1 MIQILKTKNKMLTK
15 IANFID
21 YLIKNPI
28 RNIVIFGILLR
39 AFFFLIFYTSV
50 TIFPDSDG
58 YIELSKLISDFNLK
72 GYHGLRS
79 PGYPLIISVF
89 NQNLYLVVFFSVL
102 CRNFI
107 Y

>member
-1 MIQILKTKNKMLTK
+1 MPTK
-15 IANFID
+15 IADFID

-28 RNIVIFGILLR
+28 RNIVFFGILLR

-50 TIFPDSDG
+50 TVFPDSDG

-79 PGYPLIISVF
+79 PGYPLIIALF
-89 NQNLYLVVFFSVL
+89 NQNLYFVVFFSVL
-102 CRNFI
+102 YWNFI
-107 Y
+107 NCFLV